1 MKETEND
8 LFPNLGLSEL
18 EKSWERHKNLH
29 VDELIALAEK
39 KFEAEEYAVSLFLS
53 DKLLKEKPLDSA
65 QTLPLR
71 YMRGESYFQFKY
83 YRQAYADFLFYRKE
97 GVPSPELNE
106 KITRCRKAI
115 HIGNTGSVL
124 FIAVFALSIDIMYLA
139 LYQIREEF
147 PMGLSET
154 WIQACGIFFSALI
167 VAGIFYR
174 YVVIPRLK

>member
-18 EKSWERHKNLH
+18 EKSWQLHKNLP
-29 VDELIALAEK
+29 VGQLISV
-39 KFEAEEYAVSLFLS
+39 AEEKFSDGDYAVSLFLA
-53 DKLLKEKPLDSA
+53 DKMLKEKALDSA
-65 QTLPLR
+65 QILR
-71 YMRGESYFQFKY
+71 LRHVRGESYFQFKY
-83 YRQAYADFLFYRKE
+83 YRQAYTDFLFYRKE
-97 GVPSPELNE
+97 AGHTPELNE

-147 PMGLSET
+147 PMGLSEA
-154 WIQACGIFFSALI
+154 WIYAFGIFFSALI
-167 VAGIFYR
+167 VGGIFYR